1 MRGKEWM
8 AELARTYFILVTLIT
23 AATFLLGMY
32 FDPDARFGYDAFLS
46 PLIYAACG
54 TLPGVVLYSRQ
65 ELGLKAFL
73 FRKALHFV
81 LIEAIILSV
90 AFPYASVHTKRGNVV
105 PVLGLCVFV
114 IYVLVHGIEW
124 GLDCLSARK
133 MTEDLI
139 RLQKSAAAPPD
150 SLPPCS
156 P

>member
-1 MRGKEWM
+1 MRGKEWL

-23 AATFLLGMY
+23 MATFLLGMY

-54 TLPGVVLYSRQ
+54 TVPGVVLYSRH
-65 ELGLKAFL
+65 ELSLKAFL
-73 FRKALHFV
+73 FRKILHFV

-90 AFPYASVHTKRGNVV
+90 AFPYASVHTERKNVV
-105 PVLGLCVFV
+105 PVMGLCIFV

-133 MTEDLI
+133 MTEDLL
-139 RLQKSAAAPPD
+139 RLQKSVD
-150 SLPPCS
+150 GNSTD
-156 P
+156 